1 MAARKPI
8 FEQRHLNGVSQ
19 FLLQNG
25 DSIDIGL
32 TNSADSFS
40 DVDVTEGITQKAIID
55 IHWTTSGGTGMVI
68 TYGDTSG
75 NVPANNTIQLYGN
88 GAWARTNGF
97 YPIASNADIVIAGNG
112 TVQLLVKKVEGYAHR
127 DDR

>member
-1 MAARKPI
+1 MAAKVPI
-8 FEQRHLNGVSQ
+8 FEQRKLNGVAQ
-19 FLLQNG
+19 FLLQDG
-25 DSIDIGL
+25 DSIDLDGV
-32 TNSADSFS
+32 SFS
-40 DVDVTEGITQKAIID
+40 DEIASQDQKVAIID
-55 IHWTTSGGTGMVI
+55 IHWTSDATGMVI

-97 YPIASNADIVIAGNG
+97 YPIASDDDIVITGNG
-112 TVQLLVKKVEGYAHR
+112 TVQILVKKLEGYAHR

>member
-1 MAARKPI
+1 MAAKKPI

-25 DSIDIGL
+25 DSIDISHA
-32 TNSADSFS
+32 TNSFS
-40 DVDVTEGITQKAIID
+40 DVVAAQSQKVAIID
-55 IHWTTSGGTGMVI
+55 IHWTSDATGMVI

-75 NVPANNTIQLYGN
+75 NDPVNNTIQLYGN

-97 YPIASNADIVIAGNG
+97 YPIASDADISVAGNG
-112 TVQLLVKKVEGYAHR
+112 TVQILVKKLEGYESR

>member
-1 MAARKPI
+1 MAAKVPI

-25 DSIDIGL
+25 DSIDLDGV
-32 TNSADSFS
+32 SFS
-40 DVDVTEGITQKAIID
+40 DEVGSDQVVAIID
-55 IHWTTSGGTGMVI
+55 IHWTTSGASGMVI
-68 TYGDTSG
+68 TYGDTT
-75 NVPANNTIQLYGN
+75 ANDNDTIQLYGN

-97 YPIASNADIVIAGNG
+97 YPIASDDDISVVGDG
-112 TVQLLVKKVEGYAHR
+112 TVQLLVKKVEGYASR